1 MTKLEYRFT
10 NDTLFKTLFVKY
22 QDLLKRLVAELLRIQ
37 FESIGQFEVT
47 NPEMQPEILGDKFCR
62 LDINM
67 TVDGQRV
74 DLEIQVKDEGD
85 YPERSLYYWAREY
98 STALGEGEDYQ
109 ELPRTV
115 IISIIAF
122 KLFDCAEFHSE
133 FQPLEVTRH
142 TPLTD
147 KMSMHYF
154 ELPKLPEVVSA
165 DDELKLWLTLFR
177 AETEEE
183 LKRIEA
189 MGVSV
194 VGQAIN
200 AYRHITA
207 TDEFKEMERMRSRAR
222 HNEAAAL
229 RHAAEVERGK
239 WQVVVAEKD
248 AALTEK
254 DAALTEK
261 DAALSEKDAVLAKQA
276 ALIVELRK
284 QIHEGS

>member
-1 MTKLEYRFT
+1 LTRLEYKFT

-22 QDLLKRLVAELLRIQ
+22 PDLLKRLVAELLRIQ
-37 FESIGQFEVT
+37 FESIGQFEIT

-67 TVDGQRV
+67 TVDSQRV
-74 DLEIQVKDEGD
+74 DLEIQVNDEGD

-98 STALGEGEDYQ
+98 STALGEGQDYE

-122 KLFDCAEFHSE
+122 NLFDCVEFHSE

-147 KMSMHYF
+147 RMSMHYF
-154 ELPKLPEVVSA
+154 ELPKLPEAIGA

-189 MGVSV
+189 LGVPV
-194 VGQAIN
+194 MGQAIN

-229 RHAAEVERGK
+229 RHARTQGAKAEREK
-239 WQVVVAEKD
+239 WKNVVSEQA
-248 AALTEK
+248 T
-254 DAALTEK
+254 
-261 DAALSEKDAVLAKQA
+261 ALSEKDALIAELQAK
-276 ALIVELRK
+276 L
-284 QIHEGS
+284 EGRS